1 MLYAPS
7 QGRVARAPGRGE
19 ADPKPTRHGR
29 ALTNLVRVALSPPV
43 MPPCLRRTPVRPSRR
58 VYGVSLFTT
67 TVLVSVLWGSI
78 VRDRRLLKPEVSE
91 EEITAVTVAATPN
104 TALGA
109 VVLAIIVP
117 KAAAFVYLAA
127 AIAGV
132 LRARGDP
139 VQDRS

>member
-1 MLYAPS
+1 
-7 QGRVARAPGRGE
+7 
-19 ADPKPTRHGR
+19 
-29 ALTNLVRVALSPPV
+29 
-43 MPPCLRRTPVRPSRR
+43 
-58 VYGVSLFTT
+58 
-67 TVLVSVLWGSI
+67 VLWGSI

-91 EEITAVTVAATPN
+91 DEITAVTVAATPN
-104 TALGA
+104 TALFLGA